1 MKTQLLITRLVGI
14 ALTAILFV
22 SCKKDDTYCNIKRPF
37 KAKIDTWYRV
47 SPTDPQ
53 IVVVNGTT
61 YVGFAYFPG
70 GGIGNVTH
78 MGNAPIT
85 LINSFMHLPLMLRLR
100 VPLLLLSLM

>member
-1 MKTQLLITRLVGI
+1 MKMQFFTIRLVAI
-14 ALTAILFV
+14 ALAATLFV

-47 SPTDPQ
+47 SPTDQQ

-61 YVGFAYFPG
+61 YVRFAYFPG
-70 GGIGNVTH
+70 GGIGNVTTWD
-78 MGNAPIT
+78 NAPIT

-100 VPLLLLSLM
+100 VP